1 MDNIVNFTINL
12 NGTAYT
18 DVAQL
23 DEMLG
28 NVLVDVL
35 SPVIFRYVKT
45 QPS

>member
-1 MDNIVNFTINL
+1 MDNIVNFTINM

-28 NVLVDVL
+28 NYWWM
-35 SPVIFRYVKT
+35 F
-45 QPS
+45 